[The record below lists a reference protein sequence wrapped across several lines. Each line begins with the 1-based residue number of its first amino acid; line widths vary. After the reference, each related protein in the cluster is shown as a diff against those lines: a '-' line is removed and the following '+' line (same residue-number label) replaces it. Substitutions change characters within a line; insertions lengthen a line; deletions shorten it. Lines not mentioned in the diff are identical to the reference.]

1 MNGQINISRF
11 IAKLDS
17 CFDRNDLK
25 AAKECI
31 EYWEKE
37 ARETGD
43 DRALLTVLN
52 EAVGFYRRTQKRGR
66 ALAAME
72 ESLALVDKLG
82 LPDKLSGATIYIN
95 AATTL
100 SFFGKEEE
108 GLQLYDKAA
117 RCYEIERHTETY
129 EYAALL
135 NNKAGTLNALK
146 RYDEAERDWVQAI
159 EILKE
164 IGGHAGEIAISLVM
178 LAHLTFIGIPPPMK
192 KWRKYWTKRGNISI
206 RTIRRKTETTHTF
219 YENARLP
226 LIISKGT
233 TRRKP
238 CEKSQKKSITND
250 NKELYYGKQIRIK

>member
-72 ESLALVDKLG
+72 ESLTLVDKLG

-108 GLQLYDKAA
+108 GLQLYG
-117 RCYEIERHTETY
+117 Y
-129 EYAALL
+129 
-135 NNKAGTLNALK
+135 
-146 RYDEAERDWVQAI
+146 
-159 EILKE
+159 
-164 IGGHAGEIAISLVM
+164 
-178 LAHLTFIGIPPPMK
+178 
-192 KWRKYWTKRGNISI
+192 
-206 RTIRRKTETTHTF
+206 
-219 YENARLP
+219 
-226 LIISKGT
+226 
-233 TRRKP
+233 
-238 CEKSQKKSITND
+238 
-250 NKELYYGKQIRIK
+250 

>member
-1 MNGQINISRF
+1 MNGQISISRF
-11 IAKLDS
+11 IAKLDA
-17 CFDRNDLK
+17 CFDRNDMK

-37 ARETGD
+37 ARDAED
-43 DRALLTVLN
+43 DRALLTILN
-52 EAVGFYRRTQKRGR
+52 EAVGFYRRTKKRGK

-82 LPDKLSGATIYIN
+82 LSEQLSGATIYIN

-108 GLQLYDKAA
+108 GLLLYDKAA
-117 RCYEIERHTETY
+117 HCYETERKQETY

-135 NNKAGTLNALK
+135 NNKAGTLNAIK
-146 RYDEAERDWVQAI
+146 RYNEAERDWVKAI

-178 LAHLTFIGIPPPMK
+178 LAHLTFDRDDTSYEKVEKILDEAWEYINSDDQPKDGNYAYVL
-192 KWRKYWTKRGNISI
+192 RKCAPSFEYFQRRDEAEAMREVAKDIYYKR
-206 RTIRRKTETTHTF
+206 
-219 YENARLP
+219 
-226 LIISKGT
+226 
-233 TRRKP
+233 
-238 CEKSQKKSITND
+238 
-250 NKELYYGKQIRIK
+250 